1 MWKHGCW
8 RVWYLAC
15 DQKHIGNGHKQ
26 GNTASGK
33 NAVQWRW
40 GRGSGS
46 WVGKIHGGLGGMP
59 VWETGLVSEGSPQK
73 ARTGSAQLLY
83 LVFESLWVSKI
94 YIGLLY
100 DNSKA
105 KLCIPGIAS
114 SKLSENKCCLRRG
127 GSTVAPG
134 GPLPCSGV
142 RGLTELQR
150 WHL

>member
-1 MWKHGCW
+1 M
-8 RVWYLAC
+8 
-15 DQKHIGNGHKQ
+15 
-26 GNTASGK
+26 T
-33 NAVQWRW
+33 
-40 GRGSGS
+40 
-46 WVGKIHGGLGGMP
+46 VGKRKWQLGGKDS
-59 VWETGLVSEGSPQK
+59 WGAEGNASLRNWSSLRRLSSESPQK

-105 KLCIPGIAS
+105 KLCIPGIVS
-114 SKLSENKCCLRRG
+114 SKLSENKCFLRRG

-134 GPLPCSGV
+134 GSLPCSGV
-142 RGLTELQR
+142 RGLIELQR